1 MKIARGRELLTPE
14 QRQDLMQIPEDEW
27 VLGTY
32 YTFAKRDLEIINKR
46 RREENRLGFAVQLAV
61 LRYPGW
67 PYTHIKNIP
76 YSVIHYISKQIGASP
91 SSFSLYPQREN
102 TLWDHL
108 KEIRG
113 EYAFVTFT
121 LKEYRMTFRHL
132 LQLALENGDAMHLL
146 HECIAFLRKNK
157 IILPAFTTL
166 ERMVWEARA
175 MAEKK
180 LFNTVS
186 QSLTNEQ
193 KEKLEEVI
201 TSQHPSESN
210 KTILGWLKEPP
221 GHPSP
226 ETFLKVIERLEY
238 IRGMELEMVQI
249 SHLHRNRLLQLSRL
263 GSRYEP
269 YALRDFQENK
279 RYSILTVYLLHL
291 TQELTD
297 KAFEIHDR
305 QILSLLSKGRKAQEE
320 IQKQNGKKLNEKVIH
335 FTNIGQALIKA
346 KQEKLDVFEVLES
359 VIEWN
364 SFVSSVE
371 EAQEI
376 ARPADYDY
384 LDLLQKR
391 FYSLRKYTPTLLKV
405 LKFHSTKANEPL
417 LKAVEIIRGM
427 NESGKRKVPDDSP
440 VDFISKRWK
449 KHLYEDDGTTINRHY
464 YEMAVLTELR
474 EHVRAGDVSIVG
486 SRQYRDFEEY
496 LFSEDTWNQTK
507 ENTRLSVGLSFED
520 YMTERTSSLNERLK
534 WLAAN
539 SNKLDGVSLE
549 KGKLSLARLE
559 KDVPEE
565 AKKFSASLYQMLP
578 RIKLT
583 DLLMDVAHITG
594 FHEQFTHA
602 SNNRKPDNEETII
615 IMAALLGMGMNIGL
629 SKMAEATPRL
639 TYKQLA
645 NVSQWRM
652 YEDAMN
658 KAQAVLVNFHHK
670 LQLSS
675 YWGDGTTSSS
685 DGMRMQLGVSSLHAD
700 SNPHYGTG
708 KGATIYRFTSDQF
721 SSYYT
726 KIIHTNSRD
735 AIHVLDGLLHHE
747 TDLNIEEHYTDTAG
761 YTDQIFGL
769 THLLGFKFAPRI
781 RDLSDSKLFTIDK
794 ASEYPKL
801 EAILRGQINTKVI
814 GENYEDVLRLAHS
827 IREGTVSASL
837 IMGKLGSYA
846 RQNSL
851 ATALRE
857 MGRIEKTI
865 FILNYISD
873 ESLRRKIQRGL
884 NKGEAMNG
892 LARAIF
898 FGKQGELRERT
909 IQHQLQRASALNIII
924 NAISIWNTLHLTKAV
939 EYQKQFGSF
948 NEELLHHMSPLG
960 WKHINLLGE
969 YHFNSEKM
977 ISLDSLRPLK
987 LS

>member
-1 MKIARGRELLTPE
+1 MKIARGRELLTLE
-14 QRQDLMQIPEDEW
+14 QRQDFMQIPEDEW
-27 VLGTY
+27 ILGTY
-32 YTFAKRDLEIINKR
+32 FTFSKRDLEIVNKR

-67 PYTHIKNIP
+67 PYTHIKSIP
-76 YSVIHYISKQIGASP
+76 ESVIHYISKQIGATP
-91 SSFSLYPQREN
+91 SSISLYPQREN

-108 KEIRG
+108 KELRS
-113 EYAFVTFT
+113 EYDFVTFT
-121 LKEYRMTFRHL
+121 LREYRIALKHL
-132 LQLALENGDAMHLL
+132 HQLAFENGDAIHLL
-146 HECIAFLRKNK
+146 HECIDFLRKNK
-157 IILPAFTTL
+157 IILPAITTL
-166 ERMVWEARA
+166 ERMVWEART

-193 KEKLEEVI
+193 KGKLEEII

-238 IRGMELEMVQI
+238 IRGMELETVQI

-269 YALRDFQENK
+269 YAFRDFQENK

-346 KQEKLDVFEVLES
+346 KKEKLDVFEVLES

-371 EAQEI
+371 EAQEL
-376 ARPADYDY
+376 ARPADFDY
-384 LDLLQKR
+384 IDLLQKR
-391 FYSLRKYTPTLLKV
+391 FYSLRKYTPTLLRV
-405 LKFHSTKANEPL
+405 LEFHSTKANEPL
-417 LKAVEIIRGM
+417 LQAVEIIRGI

-507 ENTRLSVGLSFED
+507 ENTRLSVSLSFED
-520 YMTERTSSLNERLK
+520 YMTERTSSLNKRLK
-534 WLAAN
+534 WLATN

-549 KGKLSLARLE
+549 KGKLSIARLE

-583 DLLMDVAHITG
+583 DLLMDIAYITG
-594 FHEQFTHA
+594 FHEQFIHA
-602 SNNRKPDNEETII
+602 SNNRKPDKEETII

-629 SKMAEATPRL
+629 SKMAEATPGL

-685 DGMRMQLGVSSLHAD
+685 DGMRMQIGVSSLHAD
-700 SNPHYGTG
+700 ANPHYGTG

-747 TDLNIEEHYTDTAG
+747 TDLNIVEHYTDTAG

-801 EAILRGQINTKVI
+801 EVILRGQINTKVI
-814 GENYEDVLRLAHS
+814 KENYEDVLRLAHS

-837 IMGKLGSYA
+837 IMGKLGSYS

-873 ESLRRKIQRGL
+873 ESLRRKIQKGL

-939 EYQKQFGSF
+939 EYQKRSGSF

-960 WKHINLLGE
+960 WEHINLLGE

-977 ISLDSLRPLK
+977 VSLDSLRPLK

>member
-14 QRQDLMQIPEDEW
+14 QRQAFMQIPEDEW
-27 VLGTY
+27 ILGTY
-32 YTFAKRDLEIINKR
+32 FTFSKRDLEIVNKR
-46 RREENRLGFAVQLAV
+46 RREENRLGFAVQLAA

-67 PYTHIKNIP
+67 PYTHIKSIP
-76 YSVIHYISKQIGASP
+76 DSVIQYISKQIGVSP
-91 SSFSLYPQREN
+91 SSLDHYPQREN

-108 KEIRG
+108 KEIRS
-113 EYAFVTFT
+113 EYDFVTFT
-121 LKEYRMTFRHL
+121 LSEYRMTFKYLH
-132 LQLALENGDAMHLL
+132 QLALENGDAIHLL
-146 HECIAFLRKNK
+146 HECIDFLRKNK
-157 IILPAFTTL
+157 IILPAITTL

-186 QSLTNEQ
+186 KSLTNEQ
-193 KEKLEEVI
+193 KEKLEGII

-226 ETFLKVIERLEY
+226 ETFLKIIERLEY
-238 IRGMELEMVQI
+238 IRGMDLETVQI

-269 YALRDFQENK
+269 YAFRDFQENK
-279 RYSILTVYLLHL
+279 RYSILTIYLLQL

-346 KQEKLDVFEVLES
+346 REEKLDVFKVLES

-364 SFVSSVE
+364 TFVSSVE
-371 EAQEI
+371 EAQEL

-391 FYSLRKYTPTLLKV
+391 FYSLRKYTPTLLRV
-405 LKFHSTKANEPL
+405 LEFHSTKANEPL
-417 LKAVEIIRGM
+417 LQAVEIIRGM

-449 KHLYEDDGTTINRHY
+449 RHLYEDDGTTINRHY

-496 LFSEDTWNQTK
+496 LFSEDTWNQSK
-507 ENTRLSVGLSFED
+507 GNTRLSVSLSFED
-520 YMTERTSSLNERLK
+520 YITERTSSFNERLK

-602 SNNRKPDNEETII
+602 SNNRKPDKEETII

-629 SKMAEATPRL
+629 SKMAEATPGL

-658 KAQAVLVNFHHK
+658 KAQAILVNFHHK
-670 LQLSS
+670 LQLPF

-700 SNPHYGTG
+700 ANPHYGTG

-814 GENYEDVLRLAHS
+814 KENYEDVLRLAHS

-837 IMGKLGSYA
+837 IMGKLGSYS

-924 NAISIWNTLHLTKAV
+924 NAISIWNTLHLTTAV
-939 EYQKQFGSF
+939 EYKKRTGSF
-948 NEELLHHMSPLG
+948 NEDLLHHMSPLG
-960 WKHINLLGE
+960 WEHINLLGE
-969 YHFNSEKM
+969 YHFNSE
-977 ISLDSLRPLK
+977 
-987 LS
+987 

>member
-1 MKIARGRELLTPE
+1 M
-14 QRQDLMQIPEDEW
+14 
-27 VLGTY
+27 
-32 YTFAKRDLEIINKR
+32 
-46 RREENRLGFAVQLAV
+46 
-61 LRYPGW
+61 
-67 PYTHIKNIP
+67 
-76 YSVIHYISKQIGASP
+76 
-91 SSFSLYPQREN
+91 
-102 TLWDHL
+102 
-108 KEIRG
+108 
-113 EYAFVTFT
+113 
-121 LKEYRMTFRHL
+121 
-132 LQLALENGDAMHLL
+132 
-146 HECIAFLRKNK
+146 
-157 IILPAFTTL
+157 
-166 ERMVWEARA
+166 
-175 MAEKK
+175 
-180 LFNTVS
+180 
-186 QSLTNEQ
+186 
-193 KEKLEEVI
+193 
-201 TSQHPSESN
+201 
-210 KTILGWLKEPP
+210 
-221 GHPSP
+221 
-226 ETFLKVIERLEY
+226 
-238 IRGMELEMVQI
+238 
-249 SHLHRNRLLQLSRL
+249 
-263 GSRYEP
+263 
-269 YALRDFQENK
+269 
-279 RYSILTVYLLHL
+279 
-291 TQELTD
+291 
-297 KAFEIHDR
+297 
-305 QILSLLSKGRKAQEE
+305 
-320 IQKQNGKKLNEKVIH
+320 
-335 FTNIGQALIKA
+335 
-346 KQEKLDVFEVLES
+346 
-359 VIEWN
+359 
-364 SFVSSVE
+364 E
-371 EAQEI
+371 EAQEL

-391 FYSLRKYTPTLLKV
+391 FYSLRRYTPTLLRV
-405 LKFHSTKANEPL
+405 LEFHSTKANEPL
-417 LKAVEIIRGM
+417 LQAVEIIRGM

-449 KHLYEDDGTTINRHY
+449 KHLYENDGTTINRHY

-507 ENTRLSVGLSFED
+507 ENTRVSVSLSFED
-520 YMTERTSSLNERLK
+520 YMSERT
-534 WLAAN
+534 
-539 SNKLDGVSLE
+539 
-549 KGKLSLARLE
+549 
-559 KDVPEE
+559 
-565 AKKFSASLYQMLP
+565 
-578 RIKLT
+578 
-583 DLLMDVAHITG
+583 LLMDVAHITG

-602 SNNRKPDNEETII
+602 SNNRKPDKEETII

-629 SKMAEATPRL
+629 SKMAEATPGL

-658 KAQAVLVNFHHK
+658 KAQAILVNFHHK

-700 SNPHYGTG
+700 ANPHYGTG

-794 ASEYPKL
+794 ASKYPKL

-837 IMGKLGSYA
+837 IMGKLGSYS

-909 IQHQLQRASALNIII
+909 IQRQLQRASALNIII
-924 NAISIWNTLHLTKAV
+924 NAISVWNTLHLTKAV
-939 EYQKQFGSF
+939 EYQKGLGNF
-948 NEELLHHMSPLG
+948 NVDLLHHMSPLG
-960 WKHINLLGE
+960 WEHINLLGE
-969 YHFNSEKM
+969 YRFNSEKM
-977 ISLDSLRPLK
+977 VALDSLRPLK

>member
-14 QRQDLMQIPEDEW
+14 QRQAFMQIPEDEW
-27 VLGTY
+27 ILGTY
-32 YTFAKRDLEIINKR
+32 FTFSKRDLEIVNKR

-67 PYTHIKNIP
+67 PYTHIKSIP
-76 YSVIHYISKQIGASP
+76 DSVIQYISKQIGVSP
-91 SSFSLYPQREN
+91 SSLDHYPQREN

-108 KEIRG
+108 KEIRS
-113 EYAFVTFT
+113 EYDFVTFT
-121 LKEYRMTFRHL
+121 LSEYRMTFKYLH
-132 LQLALENGDAMHLL
+132 QLALENGDAIHLL
-146 HECIAFLRKNK
+146 HECIDFLRKNK
-157 IILPAFTTL
+157 IILPAITTL

-186 QSLTNEQ
+186 KSLTNEQ
-193 KEKLEEVI
+193 KEKLEGII

-226 ETFLKVIERLEY
+226 ETFLKIIERLEY
-238 IRGMELEMVQI
+238 IRGMDLETVQI

-269 YALRDFQENK
+269 YAFRDFQENK
-279 RYSILTVYLLHL
+279 RYSILTIYLLQL

-346 KQEKLDVFEVLES
+346 REEKLDVFKVLES

-364 SFVSSVE
+364 TFVSSVE
-371 EAQEI
+371 EAQEL

-391 FYSLRKYTPTLLKV
+391 FYSLRKYTPTLLRV
-405 LKFHSTKANEPL
+405 LEFHSTKANEPL
-417 LKAVEIIRGM
+417 LQAVEIIRGM

-449 KHLYEDDGTTINRHY
+449 RHLYEDDGTTINRHY

-496 LFSEDTWNQTK
+496 LFSEDTWNQSK
-507 ENTRLSVGLSFED
+507 GNTRLSVSLSFED
-520 YMTERTSSLNERLK
+520 YITERTSSFNERLK

-602 SNNRKPDNEETII
+602 SNNRKPDKEETII

-629 SKMAEATPRL
+629 SKMAEATPGL

-658 KAQAVLVNFHHK
+658 KAQAILVNFHHK
-670 LQLSS
+670 LQLPF

-700 SNPHYGTG
+700 ANPHYGTG

-814 GENYEDVLRLAHS
+814 KENYEDVLRLAHS

-837 IMGKLGSYA
+837 IMGKLGSYS

-924 NAISIWNTLHLTKAV
+924 NAISIWNTLHLTTAV
-939 EYQKQFGSF
+939 EYKKRTGSF
-948 NEELLHHMSPLG
+948 NEDLLHHMSPLG
-960 WKHINLLGE
+960 WEHINLLG
-969 YHFNSEKM
+969 
-977 ISLDSLRPLK
+977 
-987 LS
+987 

>member
-14 QRQDLMQIPEDEW
+14 QRQAFMQIPEDEW
-27 VLGTY
+27 ILGTY
-32 YTFAKRDLEIINKR
+32 FTFSKRDLEIVNKR

-67 PYTHIKNIP
+67 PYTHIKSIP
-76 YSVIHYISKQIGASP
+76 DSVIQYISKQIGVSP
-91 SSFSLYPQREN
+91 SSLDHYPQREN

-108 KEIRG
+108 KEIRS
-113 EYAFVTFT
+113 EYDFVTFT
-121 LKEYRMTFRHL
+121 LSEYRMTFKYLH
-132 LQLALENGDAMHLL
+132 QLALENGDAIHLL
-146 HECIAFLRKNK
+146 HECIDFLRKNK
-157 IILPAFTTL
+157 IILPAITTL

-186 QSLTNEQ
+186 KSLTNEQ
-193 KEKLEEVI
+193 KEKLEGII

-226 ETFLKVIERLEY
+226 ETFLKIIERLEY
-238 IRGMELEMVQI
+238 IRGMDLETVQI

-269 YALRDFQENK
+269 YAFRDFQENK
-279 RYSILTVYLLHL
+279 RYSILTIYLLQL

-346 KQEKLDVFEVLES
+346 REEKLDVFKVLES

-364 SFVSSVE
+364 TFVSSVE
-371 EAQEI
+371 EAQEL

-391 FYSLRKYTPTLLKV
+391 FYSLRKYTPTLLRV
-405 LKFHSTKANEPL
+405 LEFHSTKANEPL
-417 LKAVEIIRGM
+417 LQAVEIIRGM

-449 KHLYEDDGTTINRHY
+449 RHLYEDDGTTINRHY

-496 LFSEDTWNQTK
+496 LFSEDTWNQSK
-507 ENTRLSVGLSFED
+507 GNTRLSVSLSFED
-520 YMTERTSSLNERLK
+520 YITERTSSFNERLK

-602 SNNRKPDNEETII
+602 SNNRKPDKEETII

-629 SKMAEATPRL
+629 SKMAEATPGL

-658 KAQAVLVNFHHK
+658 KAQAILVNFHHK
-670 LQLSS
+670 LQLPF

-700 SNPHYGTG
+700 ANPHYGTG

-814 GENYEDVLRLAHS
+814 KENYEDVLRLAHS

-837 IMGKLGSYA
+837 IMGKLGSYS

-924 NAISIWNTLHLTKAV
+924 NAISIWNTLHLTTAV
-939 EYQKQFGSF
+939 EYKKRTGSF
-948 NEELLHHMSPLG
+948 NEDLLHHMSPLG
-960 WKHINLLGE
+960 WEHINLLGE
-969 YHFNSEKM
+969 YHFNSEGSVAKF
-977 ISLDSLRPLK
+977 
-987 LS
+987 

>member
-14 QRQDLMQIPEDEW
+14 QRQAFMQIPEDEW
-27 VLGTY
+27 ILGTY
-32 YTFAKRDLEIINKR
+32 FTFSKRDLEIINKR
-46 RREENRLGFAVQLAV
+46 RREENRLGFSVQLAI

-67 PYTHIKNIP
+67 PYTHIKSIP
-76 YSVIHYISKQIGASP
+76 DSVIQYISKQISASP
-91 SSFSLYPQREN
+91 SSLSYYPQREN

-108 KEIRG
+108 KEIRS
-113 EYAFVTFT
+113 EYDFVTFT
-121 LKEYRMTFRHL
+121 LSEYRMTFKHL
-132 LQLALENGDAMHLL
+132 HQLALENGDAIHLL
-146 HECIAFLRKNK
+146 HECIDFLRKNK
-157 IILPAFTTL
+157 IILPAITTL
-166 ERMVWEARA
+166 ERIVWEARE

-186 QSLTNEQ
+186 QSLTSEQ
-193 KEKLEEVI
+193 KEKLEEII
-201 TSQHPSESN
+201 TSQHSSDSN

-221 GHPSP
+221 GHPSS

-238 IRGMELEMVQI
+238 IRGMELETVQI
-249 SHLHRNRLLQLSRL
+249 NHLHRNRLLQLSRL

-269 YALRDFQENK
+269 YAFRDFQENK

-291 TQELTD
+291 TQDLTD

-335 FTNIGQALIKA
+335 YTNIGQALIKA
-346 KQEKLDVFEVLES
+346 KREKLDVFEVLES

-371 EAQEI
+371 EAQEL

-391 FYSLRKYTPTLLKV
+391 FYSLRKYTPTLLRV
-405 LKFHSTKANEPL
+405 LEFHSTKANEPL
-417 LKAVEIIRGM
+417 LQAVEIIRGM
-427 NESGKRKVPDDSP
+427 NESGKRKVPDNSP
-440 VDFISKRWK
+440 LDFISKRWK

-474 EHVRAGDVSIVG
+474 EHIRAGDVSIVG

-507 ENTRLSVGLSFED
+507 ENTRLSVSLSFKD
-520 YMTERTSSLNERLK
+520 YITERTSSLNGRLQ

-602 SNNRKPDNEETII
+602 SNKRKPDKEETII

-629 SKMAEATPRL
+629 SKMAEATPGL

-658 KAQAVLVNFHHK
+658 KAQVVLVNFHHK

-700 SNPHYGTG
+700 ANPHYGTG

-794 ASEYPKL
+794 ASESPKL

-814 GENYEDVLRLAHS
+814 KENYEDVLRLAHS

-837 IMGKLGSYA
+837 IMGKLGSYS

-873 ESLRRKIQRGL
+873 ESLRRKIQKGL

-939 EYQKQFGSF
+939 EYQKRSGSF

-960 WKHINLLGE
+960 WEHINLLGE

-977 ISLDSLRPLK
+977 VSLDSLRPLK

>member
-1 MKIARGRELLTPE
+1 MKIARGRELLTLE
-14 QRQDLMQIPEDEW
+14 QRQDFMQIPEDEW
-27 VLGTY
+27 ILGTY
-32 YTFAKRDLEIINKR
+32 FTFSKRDLEIVNKR

-67 PYTHIKNIP
+67 PYTHIKSIP
-76 YSVIHYISKQIGASP
+76 ESVIHYISKQIGATP
-91 SSFSLYPQREN
+91 SSISLYPQREN

-108 KEIRG
+108 KELRS
-113 EYAFVTFT
+113 EYDFVTFT
-121 LKEYRMTFRHL
+121 LREYRIAFKHL
-132 LQLALENGDAMHLL
+132 HQLAFENGDAIHLL
-146 HECIAFLRKNK
+146 HECIDFLRKNK
-157 IILPAFTTL
+157 IILPAITTL

-193 KEKLEEVI
+193 KGKLEEII

-238 IRGMELEMVQI
+238 IRGMELETVQI
-249 SHLHRNRLLQLSRL
+249 SHLHRNRLFQLSRL

-269 YALRDFQENK
+269 YAFRDFQENK

-346 KQEKLDVFEVLES
+346 KKEKLDVFEVLES

-371 EAQEI
+371 EAQEL
-376 ARPADYDY
+376 ARPDDYDY

-391 FYSLRKYTPTLLKV
+391 FYSLRKYTPTLLRV
-405 LKFHSTKANEPL
+405 LEFHSTKANEPL
-417 LKAVEIIRGM
+417 LQAVEIIRGM
-427 NESGKRKVPDDSP
+427 NESGKRKVPDNSP

-507 ENTRLSVGLSFED
+507 ENTRLSVSLSFED
-520 YMTERTSSLNERLK
+520 YMTERTSSLNKRLK
-534 WLAAN
+534 WLATN

-549 KGKLSLARLE
+549 KGKLSIERLE

-583 DLLMDVAHITG
+583 DLLMDIAYITG
-594 FHEQFTHA
+594 FHEQFIHA
-602 SNNRKPDNEETII
+602 SNNRKPDKEETII

-629 SKMAEATPRL
+629 SKMAEATPGL

-685 DGMRMQLGVSSLHAD
+685 DGMRMQIGVSSLHAD
-700 SNPHYGTG
+700 ANPHYGTG

-747 TDLNIEEHYTDTAG
+747 TDLNIVEHYTDTAG

-801 EAILRGQINTKVI
+801 EVILRGQINTKVI
-814 GENYEDVLRLAHS
+814 KENYEDVLRLAHS

-837 IMGKLGSYA
+837 IMGKLGSYS

-851 ATALRE
+851 AIALRE

-873 ESLRRKIQRGL
+873 ESLRRKIQKGL

-939 EYQKQFGSF
+939 EYQKRSGSF

-960 WKHINLLGE
+960 WEHINLLGE

-977 ISLDSLRPLK
+977 VSLDSLRPLK

>member
-14 QRQDLMQIPEDEW
+14 QRQAFMQIPEDEW
-27 VLGTY
+27 ILGTY
-32 YTFAKRDLEIINKR
+32 FTFSKRDLEIVNKR

-67 PYTHIKNIP
+67 PYTHIKSIP
-76 YSVIHYISKQIGASP
+76 DSVIQYISKQIGVSP
-91 SSFSLYPQREN
+91 SSLDHYPQREN

-108 KEIRG
+108 KEIRS
-113 EYAFVTFT
+113 EYDFVTFT
-121 LKEYRMTFRHL
+121 LSEYRMTFKYLH
-132 LQLALENGDAMHLL
+132 QLALENGDAIHLL
-146 HECIAFLRKNK
+146 HECIDFLRKNK
-157 IILPAFTTL
+157 IILPAITTL

-186 QSLTNEQ
+186 KSLTNEQ
-193 KEKLEEVI
+193 KEKLEGII

-226 ETFLKVIERLEY
+226 ETFLKIIERLEY
-238 IRGMELEMVQI
+238 IRGMDLETVQI

-269 YALRDFQENK
+269 YAFRDFQENK
-279 RYSILTVYLLHL
+279 RYSILTIYLLQL

-346 KQEKLDVFEVLES
+346 REEKLDVFKVLES

-364 SFVSSVE
+364 TFVSSVE
-371 EAQEI
+371 EAQEL

-391 FYSLRKYTPTLLKV
+391 FYSLRKYTPTLLRV
-405 LKFHSTKANEPL
+405 LEFHSTKANEPL
-417 LKAVEIIRGM
+417 LQAVEIIRGM

-449 KHLYEDDGTTINRHY
+449 RHLYEDDGTTINRHY

-496 LFSEDTWNQTK
+496 LFSEDTWNQSK
-507 ENTRLSVGLSFED
+507 GNTRLSVSLSFED
-520 YMTERTSSLNERLK
+520 YITERTSSFNERLK

-602 SNNRKPDNEETII
+602 SNNRKPDKEETII

-629 SKMAEATPRL
+629 SKMAEATPGL

-658 KAQAVLVNFHHK
+658 KAQAILVNFHHK
-670 LQLSS
+670 LQLPF

-700 SNPHYGTG
+700 ANPHYGTG

-814 GENYEDVLRLAHS
+814 KENYEDVLRLAHS

-837 IMGKLGSYA
+837 IMGKLGSYS

-924 NAISIWNTLHLTKAV
+924 NAISIWNTLHLTTAV
-939 EYQKQFGSF
+939 EYKKRTGSF
-948 NEELLHHMSPLG
+948 NEDLLHHM
-960 WKHINLLGE
+960 
-969 YHFNSEKM
+969 
-977 ISLDSLRPLK
+977 
-987 LS
+987 

>member
-14 QRQDLMQIPEDEW
+14 QRQAFMQIPEDEW
-27 VLGTY
+27 ILGTY
-32 YTFAKRDLEIINKR
+32 FTFSKRDLEIINKR

-67 PYTHIKNIP
+67 PYTHIKSIP
-76 YSVIHYISKQIGASP
+76 DSVIQYISKQISASR
-91 SSFSLYPQREN
+91 SSLSYYPQREN

-108 KEIRG
+108 KEIRS
-113 EYAFVTFT
+113 EYDFVTFT
-121 LKEYRMTFRHL
+121 LSEYRMTFKRLH
-132 LQLALENGDAMHLL
+132 QLALENGDAIHLL
-146 HECIAFLRKNK
+146 HECIDFLRKNK
-157 IILPAFTTL
+157 IILPAITTL

-193 KEKLEEVI
+193 KEKLEEII

-238 IRGMELEMVQI
+238 IRGIELETVQI

-269 YALRDFQENK
+269 YAFRDFQENK
-279 RYSILTVYLLHL
+279 RYSILTVYLLQL

-297 KAFEIHDR
+297 NAFEIHDR

-346 KQEKLDVFEVLES
+346 REEKLDVFKVLES
-359 VIEWN
+359 IIEWDT
-364 SFVSSVE
+364 FVSSVE
-371 EAQEI
+371 EAQEL

-391 FYSLRKYTPTLLKV
+391 FYSLRKYTPTLLRV
-405 LKFHSTKANEPL
+405 LEFHSTKANEPL
-417 LKAVEIIRGM
+417 LQAVEIIRGM

-496 LFSEDTWNQTK
+496 LFSEDIWNQSK
-507 ENTRLSVGLSFED
+507 GNTRLTVSLSFED
-520 YMTERTSSLNERLK
+520 YITERTSSLNERLK

-602 SNNRKPDNEETII
+602 SNNRKPDKEETII

-629 SKMAEATPRL
+629 SKMAEATPGL

-645 NVSQWRM
+645 NVSQWRL

-658 KAQAVLVNFHHK
+658 KAQAILVNFHHK

-700 SNPHYGTG
+700 ANPHYGTG

-794 ASEYPKL
+794 ANEYPKL
-801 EAILRGQINTKVI
+801 EVILRGQINTKAI
-814 GENYEDVLRLAHS
+814 KENYEDILRLAHS

-837 IMGKLGSYA
+837 IMGKLGSYS

-924 NAISIWNTLHLTKAV
+924 NAISIWNTLHLAKAV
-939 EYQKQFGSF
+939 EYQKQYGSF

-960 WKHINLLGE
+960 WEHINLLGE
-969 YHFNSEKM
+969 YHFNSEKVV
-977 ISLDSLRPLK
+977 SLDSLRPLK
-987 LS
+987 LT

>member
-14 QRQDLMQIPEDEW
+14 QRQALMQIPGDEW

-32 YTFAKRDLEIINKR
+32 YTFTKRDLEIINKR

-61 LRYPGW
+61 LRHPGW

-76 YSVIHYISKQIGASP
+76 DSVIHYISKQIGATP
-91 SSFSLYPQREN
+91 SSLRLYPQREN

-108 KEIRG
+108 KEIRS
-113 EYAFVTFT
+113 EYDFVTFT
-121 LKEYRMTFRHL
+121 LKEYRMTFKHL
-132 LQLALENGDAMHLL
+132 HQLALENGDAIHLL
-146 HECIAFLRKNK
+146 HECIDFLRKNK
-157 IILPAFTTL
+157 IILPAITTL

-186 QSLTNEQ
+186 KSLTNEQ
-193 KEKLEEVI
+193 KEKIEEII

-226 ETFLKVIERLEY
+226 ETFLKLIERLEY
-238 IRGMELEMVQI
+238 IRGMELETVQI

-269 YALRDFQENK
+269 YAFRDFQENK

-346 KQEKLDVFEVLES
+346 KEEKLDVFEVLES

-371 EAQEI
+371 EAQEL

-391 FYSLRKYTPTLLKV
+391 FYSLRKYTPTLLRV
-405 LKFHSTKANEPL
+405 LEFHSTKANEPL
-417 LKAVEIIRGM
+417 LQAVEIIRGM

-449 KHLYEDDGTTINRHY
+449 KHLYEDDGTINRHY
-464 YEMAVLTELR
+464 YEMAILTELR

-486 SRQYRDFEEY
+486 SKQYRDFEEY

-507 ENTRLSVGLSFED
+507 GNTRLSVSLSFED

-534 WLAAN
+534 WLSSN

-549 KGKLSLARLE
+549 KGKLSISRLE

-583 DLLMDVAHITG
+583 DLLMDVAYLTG

-602 SNNRKPDNEETII
+602 SNNRKPDKEETII

-629 SKMAEATPRL
+629 SKMAEATPGL

-670 LQLSS
+670 LQLPF

-700 SNPHYGTG
+700 ANPHYGTG

-801 EAILRGQINTKVI
+801 EAILRGQINIKVI
-814 GENYEDVLRLAHS
+814 KENYEDVLRLAHS

-837 IMGKLGSYA
+837 IMGKLGSYS

-873 ESLRRKIQRGL
+873 ESLRRKIQKGL

-909 IQHQLQRASALNIII
+909 IQQQLQRASALNIII
-924 NAISIWNTLHLTKAV
+924 NTISIWNTLHLTKAV
-939 EYQKQFGSF
+939 EYQKQTGSF
-948 NEELLHHMSPLG
+948 NEDLLHHMSPLG
-960 WKHINLLGE
+960 WEHINLLGE
-969 YHFNSEKM
+969 YHFNSDKVV
-977 ISLDSLRPLK
+977 SLDSLRPLK

>member
-1 MKIARGRELLTPE
+1 MKIARGRELLTPD
-14 QRQDLMQIPEDEW
+14 QRLALMQIPEDEW
-27 VLGTY
+27 ILGTY
-32 YTFAKRDLEIINKR
+32 YTFSKRDLEIINKR
-46 RREENRLGFAVQLAV
+46 RREENRLGFAIQLAV

-67 PYTHIKNIP
+67 PYTHIKSIP
-76 YSVIHYISKQIGASP
+76 DSVIHYISKQIGTTP
-91 SSFSLYPQREN
+91 SSLSLYPQREN

-108 KEIRG
+108 KEIRS
-113 EYAFVTFT
+113 EYDFLTFT
-121 LKEYRMTFRHL
+121 LKEYRMTFKHL
-132 LQLALENGDAMHLL
+132 HQLALENGDAIHLL
-146 HECIAFLRKNK
+146 HECIDFLRKNK
-157 IILPAFTTL
+157 IILPAITTL

-193 KEKLEEVI
+193 KEKLEEII

-238 IRGMELEMVQI
+238 IRGMELETVKI
-249 SHLHRNRLLQLSRL
+249 SHLHRNRLLQLSHL

-269 YALRDFQENK
+269 YAFRDFQENK
-279 RYSILTVYLLHL
+279 RYSILTVYLLQL

-346 KQEKLDVFEVLES
+346 KEEKLDVFEVLES
-359 VIEWN
+359 GIEWN

-371 EAQEI
+371 EAQEL

-391 FYSLRKYTPTLLKV
+391 FYSLRKYTPTLLRV
-405 LKFHSTKANEPL
+405 LEFHSTKANEPL
-417 LKAVEIIRGM
+417 LQAVEIIRGM
-427 NESGKRKVPDDSP
+427 NESGKRKVPDESP

-449 KHLYEDDGTTINRHY
+449 KHLYEDDGTINRHY

-474 EHVRAGDVSIVG
+474 EHVRAGDVSIAG

-507 ENTRLSVGLSFED
+507 ENTRLSVSLSCKD
-520 YMTERTSSLNERLK
+520 YLTERTSSLNERLK
-534 WLAAN
+534 WLSAN
-539 SNKLDGVSLE
+539 FNKLDGVSLE
-549 KGKLSLARLE
+549 KGKLSISRLE

-565 AKKFSASLYQMLP
+565 ARKFSASLYQVLP

-583 DLLMDVAHITG
+583 DLLMDVAYITG

-602 SNNRKPDNEETII
+602 SNNRKPDKEETII

-629 SKMAEATPRL
+629 SKMAEATPGL

-700 SNPHYGTG
+700 ANPHYGTG

-801 EAILRGQINTKVI
+801 EAILRGQINTKI
-814 GENYEDVLRLAHS
+814 IKENYEDVLRLAHS

-837 IMGKLGSYA
+837 IMGKLGSYS

-939 EYQKQFGSF
+939 EYQKRTGSF
-948 NEELLHHMSPLG
+948 NEDLLHHMSPLG
-960 WKHINLLGE
+960 WEHINLLGE
-969 YHFNSEKM
+969 YHFNSEKVV
-977 ISLDSLRPLK
+977 SLDSLRPLK

>member
-14 QRQDLMQIPEDEW
+14 QRQALMQIPEDEW

-32 YTFAKRDLEIINKR
+32 YTFSKRDLEIINKR

-76 YSVIHYISKQIGASP
+76 GSVIHYISKQIGATP
-91 SSFSLYPQREN
+91 SSLSLYPQREN

-108 KEIRG
+108 KEIRS
-113 EYAFVTFT
+113 EYDFLTFT
-121 LKEYRMTFRHL
+121 LKEYRMTFKHL
-132 LQLALENGDAMHLL
+132 HQLALENGDAIHLL
-146 HECIAFLRKNK
+146 HECIDFLRKNK

-175 MAEKK
+175 MAERK

-193 KEKLEEVI
+193 KEKLEEII
-201 TSQHPSESN
+201 TSQHSSESN

-238 IRGMELEMVQI
+238 IRGMELETVKI
-249 SHLHRNRLLQLSRL
+249 SHLHRKRLLQLSRL

-269 YALRDFQENK
+269 YAFRDFQENK

-346 KQEKLDVFEVLES
+346 KVEKLDVFEVLES

-371 EAQEI
+371 EAQEL

-391 FYSLRKYTPTLLKV
+391 FYSLRKYTPTLLRV
-405 LKFHSTKANEPL
+405 WEFHSTKANEPL
-417 LKAVEIIRGM
+417 LQAVEIIRGM
-427 NESGKRKVPDDSP
+427 NESGKRKVPDESP

-449 KHLYEDDGTTINRHY
+449 KHLYEDDGTINRHY

-474 EHVRAGDVSIVG
+474 EHVRAGDVSIAG
-486 SRQYRDFEEY
+486 SREYRDFEEY

-507 ENTRLSVGLSFED
+507 GDTRLSVSLSFED
-520 YMTERTSSLNERLK
+520 YMIERTSSLNERLK
-534 WLAAN
+534 WLSAN
-539 SNKLDGVSLE
+539 FNKLDGVSLE
-549 KGKLSLARLE
+549 KGKLSISRLE

-602 SNNRKPDNEETII
+602 SNNRKPDKEETII

-629 SKMAEATPRL
+629 SKMAEATHGL

-658 KAQAVLVNFHHK
+658 KAQAVLVDFHHK

-700 SNPHYGTG
+700 ANPHYGTG

-794 ASEYPKL
+794 ASEYSKL
-801 EAILRGQINTKVI
+801 EAILRGQINTKI
-814 GENYEDVLRLAHS
+814 IKENYEDVLRLAHS

-837 IMGKLGSYA
+837 IMGKLGSYS
-846 RQNSL
+846 RKNSL

-873 ESLRRKIQRGL
+873 ESLRRKIQKGL

-909 IQHQLQRASALNIII
+909 IQHQMQRASALNIII

-939 EYQKQFGSF
+939 EYQKRTGRF

-960 WKHINLLGE
+960 WEHINLLGE
-969 YHFNSEKM
+969 YHFNLEKM
-977 ISLDSLRPLK
+977 VSLDSLRPLK
-987 LS
+987 IS

>member
-1 MKIARGRELLTPE
+1 MKMARGRELLTPE
-14 QRQDLMQIPEDEW
+14 QRQAFMQIPEDEW

-32 YTFAKRDLEIINKR
+32 YTFSKRDLEIINKR
-46 RREENRLGFAVQLAV
+46 RREENRLGFAVQLAI

-67 PYTHIKNIP
+67 PYTHIKSIP
-76 YSVIHYISKQIGASP
+76 DSVIHYISKQIGSTP
-91 SSFSLYPQREN
+91 SSLSLYPQREN

-108 KEIRG
+108 KEIRN
-113 EYAFVTFT
+113 EYEFVTFT
-121 LKEYRMTFRHL
+121 LKEYRMTFKHL
-132 LQLALENGDAMHLL
+132 YQLAFENGDAIHLL
-146 HECIAFLRKNK
+146 HECIDFLRKNK
-157 IILPAFTTL
+157 IILPAITTL

-186 QSLTNEQ
+186 QSLSNTQ
-193 KEKLEEVI
+193 KEKLEEII

-226 ETFLKVIERLEY
+226 ETFLKLIERLEY
-238 IRGMELEMVQI
+238 IREMELETVQI

-269 YALRDFQENK
+269 YAFRDFQENK

-346 KQEKLDVFEVLES
+346 KEEKLDVFEVLES

-364 SFVSSVE
+364 SFVSSVV
-371 EAQEI
+371 EAQEL

-391 FYSLRKYTPTLLKV
+391 FYTLRKYTPTLLRV
-405 LKFHSTKANEPL
+405 LEFHSTKANEPL
-417 LKAVEIIRGM
+417 LQAVEITRRM
-427 NESGKRKVPDDSP
+427 NESGKRKVPDESP

-449 KHLYEDDGTTINRHY
+449 KHLYGDDGTINRHY

-507 ENTRLSVGLSFED
+507 ENTRLSVSLSYED
-520 YMTERTSSLNERLK
+520 YLTERISSLNERLK
-534 WLAAN
+534 WLSAN
-539 SNKLDGVSLE
+539 FNKLDGVSLE
-549 KGKLSLARLE
+549 KGKLSISRLE
-559 KDVPEE
+559 KDAPEE

-583 DLLMDVAHITG
+583 DLLMDVAYITG

-602 SNNRKPDNEETII
+602 SNNRKPDKEETII
-615 IMAALLGMGMNIGL
+615 IMASLLGMGMNIGL
-629 SKMAEATPRL
+629 SKMAEATPGL

-700 SNPHYGTG
+700 ANPHYGTG

-814 GENYEDVLRLAHS
+814 DENYEDVLRLAHS

-837 IMGKLGSYA
+837 IMGKLGSYS

-939 EYQKQFGSF
+939 EYQKWADSF

-960 WKHINLLGE
+960 WEHINLLGE

-977 ISLDSLRPLK
+977 VSLDSLRPLK

>member
-14 QRQDLMQIPEDEW
+14 QRQAFMQIPEDEW
-27 VLGTY
+27 ILGTY
-32 YTFAKRDLEIINKR
+32 FTFSKRDLEIVNKR

-67 PYTHIKNIP
+67 PYTHIKSIP
-76 YSVIHYISKQIGASP
+76 DSVIQYISKQIGVSP
-91 SSFSLYPQREN
+91 SSLDHYPQREN

-108 KEIRG
+108 KEIRS
-113 EYAFVTFT
+113 EYDFVTFT
-121 LKEYRMTFRHL
+121 LSEYRMTFKYLH
-132 LQLALENGDAMHLL
+132 QLALENGDAIHLL
-146 HECIAFLRKNK
+146 HECIDFLRKNK
-157 IILPAFTTL
+157 IILPAITTL

-186 QSLTNEQ
+186 KSLTNEQ
-193 KEKLEEVI
+193 KEKLEGII

-226 ETFLKVIERLEY
+226 ETFLKIIERLEY
-238 IRGMELEMVQI
+238 IRGMDLETVQI

-269 YALRDFQENK
+269 YAFRDFQENK
-279 RYSILTVYLLHL
+279 RYSILTIYLLQL

-346 KQEKLDVFEVLES
+346 REEKLDVFKVLES

-364 SFVSSVE
+364 TFVSSVE
-371 EAQEI
+371 EAQEL

-391 FYSLRKYTPTLLKV
+391 FYSLRKYTPTLLRV
-405 LKFHSTKANEPL
+405 LEFHSTKANEPL
-417 LKAVEIIRGM
+417 LQAVEIIRGM

-449 KHLYEDDGTTINRHY
+449 RHLYEDDGTTINRHY

-496 LFSEDTWNQTK
+496 LFSEDTWNQSK
-507 ENTRLSVGLSFED
+507 GNTRLSVSLSFVD
-520 YMTERTSSLNERLK
+520 YITERTSSFNERLK

-602 SNNRKPDNEETII
+602 SNNRKPDKEETII

-629 SKMAEATPRL
+629 SKMAEATPGL

-658 KAQAVLVNFHHK
+658 KAQAILVNFHHK
-670 LQLSS
+670 LQLPF

-700 SNPHYGTG
+700 ANPHYGTG

-814 GENYEDVLRLAHS
+814 KENYEDVLRLAHS

-837 IMGKLGSYA
+837 IMGKLGSYS

-924 NAISIWNTLHLTKAV
+924 NAISIWNTLHLTTAV
-939 EYQKQFGSF
+939 EYKKRTGSF
-948 NEELLHHMSPLG
+948 NEDLLHHMSPLG
-960 WKHINLLGE
+960 WEHINLLGE
-969 YHFNSEKM
+969 YHFNSE
-977 ISLDSLRPLK
+977 
-987 LS
+987 